1 MKQEYNYIPLREPI
15 PITEQ
20 VWPEGT
26 IPLVS
31 TLTTAYNHEIF
42 IHECIEGFL
51 MQKTIFPVEI
61 IIHDDASTD
70 RTTEIIKEY
79 KIKNPTLFK
88 TIFQSENQYSQKV
101 DIYNEF
107 LYPKTQGK
115 YIALCE
121 GDDYWIDPLKLQK
134 QVDFLEA
141 NEEYGLV
148 HGDCNFYYHEKD
160 KWVYNANKNLSNSKE
175 ILKKEELFR
184 LLIDATY
191 KIRTATALFRK
202 DLLNN
207 TPKNDFQ
214 FLMGD
219 TPMWLDFSQLTKF
232 KYFDEVF
239 AVYRILTNSAS
250 RSKDKNKQ
258 FRFGLSMAEMRMY
271 YSYKYN
277 YEINN
282 KLIKRYNNSLLA
294 YMLFVPNYKPIY
306 SLQKP
311 TVYQKFKKISLKF
324 GFTRCLFKLESQF
337 NIYLKAAIKKII

>member
-121 GDDYWIDPLKLQK
+121 GDDYWIDPYKLQK

-141 NEEYGLV
+141 NPEYGLV
-148 HGDCNFYYHEKD
+148 YGKARSYVQEQNKFGKIIGS
-160 KWVYNANKNLSNSKE
+160 NADGFDDLLLRNTVPTLTTM
-175 ILKKEELFR
+175 FR
-184 LLIDATY
+184 NDLLIGYRAEIEEQRWIIGDY
-191 KIRTATALFRK
+191 PIWLYISCKSKIHF
-202 DLLNN
+202 
-207 TPKNDFQ
+207 
-214 FLMGD
+214 M
-219 TPMWLDFSQLTKF
+219 
-232 KYFDEVF
+232 DEVV
-239 AVYRILTNSAS
+239 AVYRILLNSLSS
-250 RSKDKNKQ
+250 RADFDKREK
-258 FRFGLSMAEMRMY
+258 FILSE
-271 YSYKYN
+271 
-277 YEINN
+277 YEIREYFIKKYSAVDYKSFLNN
-282 KLIKRYNNSLLA
+282 LYRD
-294 YMLFVPNYKPIY
+294 LFENAFV
-306 SLQKP
+306 
-311 TVYQKFKKISLKF
+311 FRRKKIALEY
-324 GFTRCLFKLESQF
+324 FKNIHKTDF
-337 NIYLKAAIKKII
+337 NLYLKVLYLKIFFN

>member
-31 TLTTAYNHEIF
+31 TLITAYNHEIF

-134 QVDFLEA
+134 QVDFLEK
-141 NEEYGLV
+141 NNNYNLIYT
-148 HGDCNFYYHEKD
+148 NFITSIDGINHKVQNNYNHEFSFLNSLRRKQGST
-160 KWVYNANKNLSNSKE
+160 LS
-175 ILKKEELFR
+175 LMFRADAVTKK
-184 LLIDATY
+184 
-191 KIRTATALFRK
+191 KM
-202 DLLNN
+202 
-207 TPKNDFQ
+207 PK
-214 FLMGD
+214 
-219 TPMWLDFSQLTKF
+219 
-232 KYFDEVF
+232 
-239 AVYRILTNSAS
+239 
-250 RSKDKNKQ
+250 
-258 FRFGLSMAEMRMY
+258 
-271 YSYKYN
+271 SYKY
-277 YEINN
+277 
-282 KLIKRYNNSLLA
+282 LLSGDLGLEW
-294 YMLFVPNYKPIY
+294 YL
-306 SLQKP
+306 LQ
-311 TVYQKFKKISLKF
+311 F
-324 GFTRCLFKLESQF
+324 GKGY
-337 NIYLKAAIKKII
+337 YLKDITGFYRIHKNGISKVTNFQKKSFIKMIPFLIELLPKKMDKIFYLTYFLFYNSNILLPNFFRQFLKQIIKLRLCIIFIFHLLVF